1 MKLSGVA
8 GIAPRRG
15 GYNRLVRVGIIEACS
30 SSSAPAIARV
40 TTGSSESAS
49 LKPMTRAEIIALQRY
64 NRLVRVG
71 IIEAGEDGSDQVDDD
86 GYNRLVRVGIIEAW

>member
-1 MKLSGVA
+1 
-8 GIAPRRG
+8 
-15 GYNRLVRVGIIEACS
+15 
-30 SSSAPAIARV
+30 
-40 TTGSSESAS
+40 
-49 LKPMTRAEIIALQRY
+49 MTRAEIIALQRY